1 MLGALM
7 ASSAATLIPAAV
19 GAVSAAG
26 QISAGRTQQRMYN
39 AQAEQAKIQG
49 RSQAIAYKQQGA
61 AVLRNLNE
69 TLASTIALAG
79 AGNIDPT
86 SGSARVMQEFARA
99 EAYAEYGTALD
110 NAVLA
115 KEGAAAQAQVFRMAG
130 RAAYQTGVINAVG
143 ALGQGITRSL
153 TLQPGAAAAP

>member
-1 MLGALM
+1 MVQMAL
-7 ASSAATLIPAAV
+7 A
-19 GAVSAAG
+19 AVSAAG
-26 QISAGRTQQRMYN
+26 SISAGRTQQRMYN
-39 AQAEQAKIQG
+39 AQAEQARIQG
-49 RSQAIAYKQQGA
+49 RSQAISYKQQGA
-61 AVLRNLNE
+61 MVLRNLNE

-86 SGSARVMQEFARA
+86 SGSARVMQDFARA

-143 ALGQGITRSL
+143 ALGQGIQRQL
-153 TLQPGAAAAP
+153 TLMPGATAP

>member
-1 MLGALM
+1 MQVAL
-7 ASSAATLIPAAV
+7 
-19 GAVSAAG
+19 GAVSAIG
-26 QISAGRTQQRMYN
+26 QMRAARSQQQMYN

-86 SGSARVMQEFARA
+86 SGSARVMQDFARA

-143 ALGQGITRSL
+143 ALGQGIQRQL
-153 TLQPGAAAAP
+153 TLMPGATAP

>member
-1 MLGALM
+1 MVQMAL
-7 ASSAATLIPAAV
+7 

-26 QISAGRTQQRMYN
+26 AISAGRTQQRMYN
-39 AQAEQAKIQG
+39 AQAEQARIQG

-61 AVLRNLNE
+61 MVLRNLNE

-86 SGSARVMQEFARA
+86 SGSARVVQDFARA
-99 EAYAEYGTALD
+99 EAFAEYGTALD

-115 KEGAAAQAQVFRMAG
+115 KEGAATQAQISRMGG
-130 RAAYQTGVINAVG
+130 RAAFQTGVINAAG
-143 ALGQGITRSL
+143 ALGQGIQRSL
-153 TLQPGAAAAP
+153 TLQPGAAG

>member
-7 ASSAATLIPAAV
+7 AGQAATLIPAAI

-61 AVLRNLNE
+61 MVLRNLNE
-69 TLASTIALAG
+69 TLASTIAMAG
-79 AGNIDPT
+79 AGSVDPT
-86 SGSARVMQEFARA
+86 SGSARVMQDFARA

-115 KEGAAAQAQVFRMAG
+115 KEGAAAQAQVYRMAG
-130 RAAYQTGVINAVG
+130 RAAFQTGIINATG
-143 ALGQGITRSL
+143 ALGQGIQRSL
-153 TLQPGAAAAP
+153 TLQPGATAAP

>member
-1 MLGALM
+1 MQIAL
-7 ASSAATLIPAAV
+7 A
-19 GAVSAAG
+19 AVSAGASIYSG
-26 QISAGRTQQRMYN
+26 VMQQRAYN

-61 AVLRNLNE
+61 MVLRNLNE

-79 AGNIDPT
+79 AGNVDPT

-99 EAYAEYGTALD
+99 EAYAEYGTSLD

-115 KEGAAAQAQVFRMAG
+115 KEGAAAQAQIYRMGG
-130 RAAYQTGVINAVG
+130 RAAFLTGIVNAAG
-143 ALGQGITRSL
+143 SLGQGIQRQL
-153 TLQPGAAAAP
+153 TLQPGATAP

>member
-1 MLGALM
+1 MQMAL
-7 ASSAATLIPAAV
+7 
-19 GAVSAAG
+19 GAVSAIG
-26 QISAGRTQQRMYN
+26 QMRAARSQQQMYN

-61 AVLRNLNE
+61 MVLRNLNE

-86 SGSARVMQEFARA
+86 SGSARVMQDFARA

-143 ALGQGITRSL
+143 ALGQGIQRQL
-153 TLQPGAAAAP
+153 TLMPGAAG

>member
-1 MLGALM
+1 MQMAL
-7 ASSAATLIPAAV
+7 AAAPFVSAGMSV
-19 GAVSAAG
+19 VSAAG

-39 AQAEQAKIQG
+39 AQAEQARIQG

-86 SGSARVMQEFARA
+86 SGSARVMQDFARA
-99 EAYAEYGTALD
+99 EAFAEYGTALD

-115 KEGAAAQAQVFRMAG
+115 KEGAAAQAQVYRMAG
-130 RAAYQTGVINAVG
+130 RAAFQTGVINAAG

-153 TLQPGAAAAP
+153 TLQPGATAAP

>member
-1 MLGALM
+1 MQMAL
-7 ASSAATLIPAAV
+7 
-19 GAVSAAG
+19 GAVSAIG
-26 QISAGRTQQRMYN
+26 QMRAARSQQQMYN

-49 RSQAIAYKQQGA
+49 RSKAIAYKQQGA
-61 AVLRNLNE
+61 MVLRNLNE

-86 SGSARVMQEFARA
+86 SGSARVMQDFARA

-143 ALGQGITRSL
+143 ALGQGIQRQL
-153 TLQPGAAAAP
+153 TLMPGAAG

>member
-1 MLGALM
+1 MQMAL
-7 ASSAATLIPAAV
+7 AAAPFVSAGMSV
-19 GAVSAAG
+19 VSAAG

-39 AQAEQAKIQG
+39 AQAEQARIQG

-79 AGNIDPT
+79 AGNVDPT

-115 KEGAAAQAQVFRMAG
+115 KEGAAAQAQVYRMAG
-130 RAAYQTGVINAVG
+130 RAAFQTGIINAAG
-143 ALGQGITRSL
+143 ALGEGIQRSL
-153 TLQPGAAAAP
+153 TLQPGATAAP

>member
-1 MLGALM
+1 MQVAL
-7 ASSAATLIPAAV
+7 
-19 GAVSAAG
+19 GAVSAIG
-26 QISAGRTQQRMYN
+26 QMRAARSQQQMYN

-61 AVLRNLNE
+61 VVLRNLNE

-86 SGSARVMQEFARA
+86 SGSARVMQDFARA

-143 ALGQGITRSL
+143 ALGQGIQRQL
-153 TLQPGAAAAP
+153 TLMPGAAG

>member
-39 AQAEQAKIQG
+39 AQAEQARIQG

-79 AGNIDPT
+79 ACNIDPT
-86 SGSARVMQEFARA
+86 SGSARVMQDFARA
-99 EAYAEYGTALD
+99 EAFAEYGTALD

-115 KEGAAAQAQVFRMAG
+115 KEGAAAQAQVYRMAG
-130 RAAYQTGVINAVG
+130 RAAFQTGVINAVG
-143 ALGQGITRSL
+143 ALGQGIQRQL
-153 TLQPGAAAAP
+153 TLMPGAAG

>member
-7 ASSAATLIPAAV
+7 AGQAATLIPAAI

-61 AVLRNLNE
+61 MVLRNLNE
-69 TLASTIALAG
+69 TLASTIAMAG
-79 AGNIDPT
+79 AGAIDPT
-86 SGSARVMQEFARA
+86 SGSARVMQDFARA

-130 RAAYQTGVINAVG
+130 RAAYQTSVINAVG
-143 ALGQGITRSL
+143 ALGQGIQRQL
-153 TLQPGAAAAP
+153 TLMPGATAP

>member
-1 MLGALM
+1 MQVAL
-7 ASSAATLIPAAV
+7 
-19 GAVSAAG
+19 GAVSAIG
-26 QISAGRTQQRMYN
+26 QMRAARSQQQMYN

-61 AVLRNLNE
+61 MVLRNLNE

-86 SGSARVMQEFARA
+86 SGSARVMQDFARA

-110 NAVLA
+110 SAVLA

-143 ALGQGITRSL
+143 ALGQGIQRQL
-153 TLQPGAAAAP
+153 TLMPGATG

>member
-1 MLGALM
+1 MQVAL
-7 ASSAATLIPAAV
+7 
-19 GAVSAAG
+19 GAVSAIG
-26 QISAGRTQQRMYN
+26 QMRAARSQQQMYN

-86 SGSARVMQEFARA
+86 SGSARVMQDFARA

-143 ALGQGITRSL
+143 ALGQGIQRQL
-153 TLQPGAAAAP
+153 TLTPGATA

>member
-1 MLGALM
+1 MQMAL
-7 ASSAATLIPAAV
+7 A
-19 GAVSAAG
+19 AVSAAG
-26 QISAGRTQQRMYN
+26 SISAGRTQQRMYN

-86 SGSARVMQEFARA
+86 SGSARVMQDFARA
-99 EAYAEYGTALD
+99 EAFAEYGTALD

-115 KEGAAAQAQVFRMAG
+115 REGAATQAQIFRAAG
-130 RAAYQTGVINAVG
+130 RAAFTTGVINAAG
-143 ALGQGITRSL
+143 TLGEGLSRSL
-153 TLQPGAAAAP
+153 TLQPGAAG

>member
-1 MLGALM
+1 MQVAL
-7 ASSAATLIPAAV
+7 
-19 GAVSAAG
+19 GAVSAIG
-26 QISAGRTQQRMYN
+26 QMRAARSQQQMYN

-61 AVLRNLNE
+61 MVLRNLNE

-86 SGSARVMQEFARA
+86 SGSARVMQDFARA

-143 ALGQGITRSL
+143 ALGQGIQRQL
-153 TLQPGAAAAP
+153 TLMPGATAP